1 MSYWIEVLKS
11 ISLLGEI
18 PNFIKCQSQLFPDFV
33 VVDLFNNSVLIYVP
47 LLIYEITQEKTKE
60 FFSLFSQSYDLTVV
74 SIPAEKIAHNKLT

>member
-18 PNFIKCQSQLFPDFV
+18 PNFKKCQSQLFLDFV
-33 VVDLFNNSVLIYVP
+33 VGDLFNNSVFNVP
-47 LLIYEITQEKTKE
+47 LLIYGITQENTRE

-74 SIPAEKIAHNKLT
+74 SIPAEKIAHNQLA